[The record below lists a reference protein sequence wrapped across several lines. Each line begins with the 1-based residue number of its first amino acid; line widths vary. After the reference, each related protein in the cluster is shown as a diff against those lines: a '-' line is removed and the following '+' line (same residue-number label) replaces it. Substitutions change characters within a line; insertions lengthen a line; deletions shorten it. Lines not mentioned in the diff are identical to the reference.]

1 MSYYAN
7 ATSTNVLNELF
18 DQQASLRLQLETMGL
33 KGLKDV
39 IAKLNVIADEVKEK
53 NVIAK
58 LNVIADEVKEKF
70 GRRPGPTT
78 LWRLLTGQAVRPIY
92 GLRETEIAW
101 TFFTSSHIAEDA
113 QRAELDLRMTKF
125 SDGNMHEALA
135 RAAHTAKQLKD
146 RLARQSSHRRDLDDE
161 FELNLDEAAV
171 ASLYQQISL
180 HRAALP
186 EIAKNEE
193 AAKRL
198 IVEAEKYGLQ
208 VLHFLRGPL
217 VTGTGERAD
226 LIIGARGAVNTL
238 FAVFTLDRLSGGG
251 AELTRAG
258 SFVRRHGTPSLFR
271 AAFACAAATRDPR
284 LAHYFAEFAIL
295 LPHQRVIYSEGIDLK
310 AGAPS
315 SNPLITSARLLSMS
329 KKLDGEEETP
339 INDWHPRWLEGRI
352 PQIDEAQELV
362 AQAERASL
370 ALN

>member
-1 MSYYAN
+1 MSYYAA

-33 KGLKDV
+33 KSLKDLM
-39 IAKLNVIADEVKEK
+39 AKLNVV
-53 NVIAK
+53 
-58 LNVIADEVKEKF
+58 ADEVKEKF

-113 QRAELDLRMTKF
+113 QRAELDLRVTKF

-135 RAAHTAKQLKD
+135 RAAHTAKQLRD

-161 FELNLDEAAV
+161 SESNLDQAAV

-186 EIAKNEE
+186 EAAKNEE
-193 AAKRL
+193 MANRL
-198 IVEAEKYGLQ
+198 MAEAEKYGLQ

-217 VTGTGERAD
+217 VAGAGERAD
-226 LIIGARGAVNTL
+226 LIVGARGAVNTL
-238 FAVFTLDRLSGGG
+238 FAVFTLDRLSGCSME
-251 AELTRAG
+251 ELTRTG

-295 LPHQRVIYSEGIDLK
+295 LPHQRLIYSEGIDLK

-339 INDWHPRWLEGRI
+339 INDWHPRWREGRI

-362 AQAERASL
+362 AQAERTSL